1 MDGISAKPCMRH
13 LTNQAFELGSAVTWM
28 QESAVDISMLAL
40 ILLVAC
46 RSLAK
51 LQHSN
56 VYDPIALR
64 YKVQCL
70 HHLNLALSHE
80 GSDISDMTITKTL
93 VLASEEVFSGNKA
106 AADQHLQAAVHMIN
120 LRRNPATVNIWNH
133 DENMS
138 LWSQWDNVTA
148 RESVMNVERTSA

>member
-93 VLASEEVFSGNKA
+93 VLASEEVG
-106 AADQHLQAAVHMIN
+106 VHMRHHFIDLRIN
-120 LRRNPATVNIWNH
+120 EYRSFLETRPLQINIFRP
-133 DENMS
+133 
-138 LWSQWDNVTA
+138 LYT
-148 RESVMNVERTSA
+148 